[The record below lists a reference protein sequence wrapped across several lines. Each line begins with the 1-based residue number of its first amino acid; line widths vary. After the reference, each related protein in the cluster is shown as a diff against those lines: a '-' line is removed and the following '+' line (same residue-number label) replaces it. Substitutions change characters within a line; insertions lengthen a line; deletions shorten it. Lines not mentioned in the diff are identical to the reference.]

1 LKNPSPLNM
10 SMEVPVRRLR
20 SKCENFIAL
29 RHLLRVNIK
38 LHYTEM
44 TVVNVVTIL
53 LFALLLRS
61 CFTSL
66 HRVVLFRDAVSCED
80 FLLMMLDE
88 IICREQ

>member
-1 LKNPSPLNM
+1 M

-29 RHLLRVNIK
+29 RYLLRVNMK
-38 LHYTEM
+38 LHHTVM

-53 LFALLLRS
+53 LFALLFRS

-80 FLLMMLDE
+80 YLLTMLDE
-88 IICREQ
+88 LISREQ